1 MAQALAG
8 TAKVSLKLDDDALQA
23 GLKAAQR
30 KLRNFGAELQAVGKS
45 FMAIGAT
52 VAAPLVYAT
61 KVFSDAGDAISKM
74 SDRTK
79 LSAEAL
85 STLRLVARG
94 AGQDF
99 STIEKAATMIRKNMT
114 DAADGVITGAEAFDA
129 LGIAADDLLNLNT
142 DQRFGAI
149 ADAIKGIE
157 EPSKRADA
165 ALRFF
170 GKKVGPGI
178 LTVIENMDTLQEKAD
193 RLGLIIT
200 TDQAK
205 SAAGLSQEMGDLSF
219 VVESVSVAI
228 GSALAPAIT
237 EAIIATQN
245 AAVEVRE
252 YVKQNKE
259 LIMIAGKAAIIIGG
273 VGAALYGVG
282 VAAGVAGTAIG
293 IFGSLLKGV
302 TVISAALVGL
312 PTTMAA
318 VGTAAASLS
327 IALGALTISV
337 TALGTALLTY
347 VAAPAAVA
355 IGFYAIG
362 VAANDLINKILPLN
376 QAFADLYTWLFDIRE
391 MSMNE
396 VYAKQLEMMDDQL
409 KRGAISA
416 EEYAKRLEAL
426 NAIKTNDPQSSGA
439 PTGPQGPTADEL
451 EESIEASLRKEQQQ
465 AEILKRRNDLESDR
479 LKLIYEGFSLQRAQ
493 LNQATEVSRAEAQ
506 GNEELLRVINEQYF
520 AQMQLI
526 DMEEARTKEA
536 EKRTREEM
544 KSLEAAQNLARIE
557 EQKKS
562 ANEQTT
568 KAIEDL
574 QLEAMFKGV
583 DLEREKLKLAKQRA
597 LLEASAAGASLD
609 LVLEEYALREA
620 ILEASEAAKNAGSIK
635 TESFGTFS
643 SLNGENVFA
652 TSNYNKQ
659 IAETSKQQLA
669 ENKKTNKLLQAQEQ
683 LAFA

>member
-61 KVFSDAGDAISKM
+61 KVFSDAGDAIAKM

-85 STLRLVARG
+85 STLRVVARG

-114 DAADGVITGAEAFDA
+114 DAADGVRTGAEAFDA
-129 LGIAADDLLNLNT
+129 LGIAADDLMGLNT
-142 DQRFGAI
+142 DQQFGAI

-178 LTVIENMDTLQEKAD
+178 LTVIENMDTLQEKAE

-205 SAAGLSQEMGDLSF
+205 AAAGLAQEMGDLSF

-237 EAIIATQN
+237 KAIIAAQD

-293 IFGSLLKGV
+293 IFGKALSAVSFIAVKLEAGLLFLK
-302 TVISAALVGL
+302 TLPAAIE
-312 PTTMAA
+312 A
-318 VGTAAASLS
+318 VN
-327 IALGALTISV
+327 IALMSMNITWGAFAIILGKI
-337 TALGTALLTY
+337 ALAG
-347 VAAPAAVA
+347 AVA
-355 IGFYAIG
+355 YVFFEIGKG
-362 VAANDLINKILPLN
+362 LNDLLNSILPVN
-376 QAFADLYTWLFDIRE
+376 KAFADLYAWLFDIRE

-426 NAIKTNDPQSSGA
+426 NAIKTNDPQSSGT

-451 EESIEASLRKEQQQ
+451 EESIEASLRKEQNQI
-465 AEILKRRNDLESDR
+465 EILKRRNALESDR
-479 LKLIYEGFSLQRAQ
+479 LKLIYDGFELQRAQ
-493 LNQATEVSRAEAQ
+493 LEQTTKESRTKAE
-506 GNEELLRVINEQYF
+506 GDEELLRVINEQYF
-520 AQMQLI
+520 TQMQLI

-557 EQKKS
+557 EQKKA

-574 QLEAMFKGV
+574 QLESMFKGV
-583 DLEREKLKLAKQRA
+583 DLERERLKLAKQRA
-597 LLEASAAGASLD
+597 LLEAAAAGASLD